1 VSISA
6 SRTLTAQWSGTRAK
20 GRAPLIAGKQR
31 ETIWEWMIQKKKLD
45 RYEREILGAYE
56 KGGRRVPQPERWAS
70 E

>member
-1 VSISA
+1 
-6 SRTLTAQWSGTRAK
+6 
-20 GRAPLIAGKQR
+20 
-31 ETIWEWMIQKKKLD
+31 MIQKKKLD